1 MIYEWQIPENSP
13 RLFGFYHNH
22 VHGTGA
28 YSMLSGLY
36 GAFVIEDPASHQV
49 TANIAVA
56 PQVSEH
62 FLLLSES
69 KMYEDGSP
77 VNFIPIVMAFDWTH
91 VTNGQVN
98 QTFHFKKGE
107 TVHFR
112 TVNAGVEPPMFLS
125 IEGHELIPYAKD
137 GFPIPSP
144 QVTDTVHIGAGMR
157 SEFLVKFDTPGTYRF
172 VRGPVNFG
180 IAGELCGIVFGMPPE
195 VVTCV
200 SFDKE
205 DTIANIVVSE
215 EEVETDDTIELWDPS
230 NANVQPAKVRSAGI
244 EEMAPY
250 LKSLLDLPNAGSRTI
265 TLNQATSFPIFQIPY
280 EGPPEGLMVGFG
292 INSRLHNPHYFHGNI
307 TGGTC
312 EDWLFIYD
320 NSPFHTIHTH
330 SVPFYV
336 TSVDGVEL
344 DEKERFWAD
353 TFEATQNFTATVCF
367 PPRDIESYINV
378 HCHMMQHQDVG
389 MAAFYKLLPG
399 DGEIE
404 EGNPGN
410 DNSDSGSKSIQMSV
424 VVVAFAVVSILHR
437 AVLL

>member
-36 GAFVIEDPASHQV
+36 GAFVIEDPASNQV
-49 TANIAVA
+49 TANIAAA

-69 KMYEDGSP
+69 KTYEDGSP
-77 VNFIPIVMAFDWTH
+77 MDFIPIVMTFDWTH

-98 QTFHFKKGE
+98 PTFHFKKGE

-112 TVNAGVEPPMFLS
+112 TINAGVEPPMILS
-125 IEGHELIPYAKD
+125 IEGHDLIPYATD

-144 QVTDTVHIGAGMR
+144 KVTNTVHISSGSR

-172 VRGPVNFG
+172 IRGPANFG
-180 IAGELCGIVFGMPPE
+180 ITGELCSILFEMPPE
-195 VVTCV
+195 VATCI

-205 DTIANIVVSE
+205 DTVANIVVSE
-215 EEVETDDTIELWDPS
+215 EEVETDDTIELWAPLKASRGGSD
-230 NANVQPAKVRSAGI
+230 
-244 EEMAPY
+244 EMSPY

-320 NSPFHTIHTH
+320 NSPFHSIHTH

-344 DEKERFWAD
+344 DEKERFWVD
-353 TFEATQNFTATVCF
+353 TFEAIQNFTATVCF

-399 DGEIE
+399 ESDSIEEGNPVE

-410 DNSDSGSKSIQMSV
+410 KRSTQMSVV
-424 VVVAFAVVSILHR
+424 VVVAFAVLS
-437 AVLL
+437 VLQSAAALL